1 MGKVLIGKYAHSLDA
16 KGRVSF
22 PAKMRE
28 DMGDHVILTQG
39 WERCLFVYS
48 LEEWARLDEKIKA
61 LPMSKAGNLQRFLFA
76 SAVDVELD
84 KQGRL
89 LIPQDLRDYAGLT
102 KDVMITGVSVRAEIW
117 DRETW
122 LGKSQAITPEMVAQA
137 MDELGF

>member
-1 MGKVLIGKYAHSLDA
+1 MLIGKYAHSLDA

-102 KDVMITGVSVRAEIW
+102 KDVTITGVSVRAEIW